1 MIGVSA
7 DQASAAIT
15 QKLNEQIKHIKELC
29 KLMKIK
35 ISGSDCRDKGTLL
48 FYSTRSAVADALK
61 F

>member
-1 MIGVSA
+1 MIGGSA

-48 FYSTRSAVADALK
+48 F
-61 F
+61 